1 MDCKWKTTNKQNHKK
16 NRHTNTS
23 QIFGTHPFAV
33 PFELWIDFAFI
44 ATHLCSGML
53 CASGDATV
61 PKCIFRFI
69 FVFFF
74 VFHSILPITAA
85 NKCFISIR
93 WVRGKTK
100 KMKMKTSPF
109 TVFSSLDS
117 VRNTSNTNICR
128 MNEQT
133 EKTSTHTQLK
143 TGDMFFFGLLV
154 WQHNTSSNDDGM
166 RGKRNNVCATHNIR
180 LYRCTHSV
188 HMENA
193 VIVAHFSTT

>member
-33 PFELWIDFAFI
+33 PFELWIDFPFI

-74 VFHSILPITAA
+74 VFHSILLPITAA

-109 TVFSSLDS
+109 TVVSSLDS

-143 TGDMFFFGLLV
+143 TGDMFFFLV
-154 WQHNTSSNDDGM
+154 CWSDNIIRPRMMMEWEERETMCVPHIIFACIDARTQCTWKMPSS
-166 RGKRNNVCATHNIR
+166 
-180 LYRCTHSV
+180 
-188 HMENA
+188 
-193 VIVAHFSTT
+193 